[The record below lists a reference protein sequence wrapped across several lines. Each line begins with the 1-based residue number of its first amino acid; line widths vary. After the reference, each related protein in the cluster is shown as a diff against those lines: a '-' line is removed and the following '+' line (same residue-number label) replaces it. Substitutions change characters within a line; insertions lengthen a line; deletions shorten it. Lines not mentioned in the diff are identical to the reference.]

1 MKKIKIA
8 ILIIF
13 LFLGVYNYAQERPTS
28 QNRVKVTGKVLEK
41 VTKQPL
47 EYATIS
53 ITAPNETKVIAGGIT
68 NPKGEFDLAVP
79 PGTYDIKIEFISF
92 KSTEI
97 KGKNISEDTNL
108 GVVNLSEDA
117 AQLNEVVVRAEKST
131 VEIKLD
137 KKVYNVGQDMMVKGG
152 TVSDVL
158 DNVPSVS
165 VDTEGNVSLRGSDNI
180 RILIDGRPSN
190 AINVAEA
197 LRQLPADAIDKVEV
211 ITNPSARYD
220 AEGGSGL
227 INIILK
233 KGKNQGFNGTFI
245 GSGGIPET
253 YGLSANLNYKT
264 EKLNYFT
271 TAGYN
276 YRTNEGEGLTNSEYF
291 NADGSTKGY
300 LDETRDTKRTRDGFN
315 GRAGIE
321 WSITPTTFWTNAIN
335 YQKNTGEDRDLIN
348 YYNYDAA
355 RVSTGTSDR
364 LNNGDSGS
372 ENVEY
377 TSNLIKNFNDKG
389 HKLTADLSISR
400 NTDDSNS
407 IITASPNFN
416 NTLNNQVQKQF
427 QLQADYV
434 LPLGKGS
441 QFEAG
446 YKGSFGNL
454 NNEYYVTDNAG
465 FKDDNL
471 SNTLEYIE
479 NINAL
484 YTSYG
489 FKVNKF
495 SYLFGLRWE
504 DTNIEVNLLD
514 DPKNFNT
521 KNYNNLFPSA
531 FISYEISD
539 QSNVTASYSKRLSR
553 PRGRFMNPAVNYA
566 SNVNIFQGNPD
577 LDPSLTDKYD
587 FGYIK
592 RWEKVTFSTSA
603 YFEDTKNVFS
613 FVRMPT
619 GDVVTP
625 DGDVVTPEPGETI
638 DGIPVIKSSPINL
651 GKEQKFGFEFTFNY
665 TPFKWWKLNSN
676 FNFYNVKTTGENSYE
691 DNKGILV
698 VQNLDNQANTW
709 FARISSKVTL
719 PYKIDWQLS
728 GNYNGE
734 QKTAQGK
741 NLGQFGLNTA
751 FSKDVLKDKATI
763 AFNISDIFNSRKMR
777 SYTDIYDENT
787 DPRILTQ
794 TSYNEFQ
801 FRKRQFNLSFTYRFN
816 KSKNEREKNG
826 TPRNEGGGDGGGEFP
841 G

>member
-1 MKKIKIA
+1 MKKIKFA
-8 ILIIF
+8 VLLV
-13 LFLGVYNYAQERPTS
+13 LFFTSFYNYAQQPPTGK
-28 QNRVKVTGKVLEK
+28 NKVKVTGKVFEK
-41 VTKQPL
+41 VSKQPL

-53 ITAPNETKVIAGGIT
+53 IMAPNDTKVIAGGIT
-68 NPKGEFDLAVP
+68 NPKGEFEVAVA
-79 PGTYDIKIEFISF
+79 PGTYDIKVEFISF

-97 KGKNISEDTNL
+97 KGKNISDDTNL

-137 KKVYNVGQDMMVKGG
+137 KKVYNVGQDMMVRGG

-245 GSGGIPET
+245 ASTGLPET

-276 YRTNEGEGLTNSEYF
+276 YRTNEGGGETNTSYF
-291 NADGSTKGY
+291 NADGTPKGF
-300 LDETRDTKRTRDGFN
+300 LDEDRDTKRTNDGFN

-321 WSITPTTFWTNAIN
+321 WTVAPNTFWTNAIN
-335 YQKNTGEDRDLIN
+335 YQKNSGNTTDLIN
-348 YYNYDAA
+348 YSNYDAA
-355 RVSTGTSDR
+355 HAFTGSSFR
-364 LNNGDSGS
+364 LNNGDTGS

-407 IITASPNFN
+407 RITASPNFN
-416 NTLNNQVQKQF
+416 TTLNNQVQKQV
-427 QLQADYV
+427 QIQADYV

-446 YKGSFGNL
+446 YKGSFGDL
-454 NNEYYVTDNAG
+454 NNEYFV
-465 FKDDNL
+465 KDENENPISNL
-471 SNTLEYIE
+471 SNTLEYKE

-514 DPKNFNT
+514 NNDFNT
-521 KNYNNLFPSA
+521 KKYNNLFPSA

-539 QSNVTASYSKRLSR
+539 QSNFTASYSKRLTR
-553 PRGRFMNPAVNYA
+553 PRGRFMNPAVNYS

-587 FGYIK
+587 IGYIK
-592 RWEKVTFSTSA
+592 RWDKVTFTTSA
-603 YFEDTKNVFS
+603 YFEDTKDVFS
-613 FVRMPT
+613 FVR
-619 GDVVTP
+619 TP
-625 DGDVVTPEPGETI
+625 NGEEVN
-638 DGIPVIKSSPINL
+638 GIPVILSRPINL
-651 GKEQKFGFEFTFNY
+651 GKEQKFGFEFTLNY
-665 TPFKWWKLNSN
+665 TPYKWWKLNSN
-676 FNFYNVKTTGENSYE
+676 FNLYNVKTTGSNTYT
-691 DNKGILV
+691 DVNGNDV

-709 FARISSKVTL
+709 FARVSSKITL
-719 PYKIDWQLS
+719 PYKIDWQLN
-728 GNYNGE
+728 GTYNGE

-741 NLGQFGLNTA
+741 NLGQFAMNTA
-751 FSKDVLKDKATI
+751 LSKDVMKDKGTI
-763 AFNISDIFNSRKMR
+763 AFNISDIFNSRIMR
-777 SYTDIYDENT
+777 SYTYLQNDTTLES
-787 DPRILTQ
+787 Q
-794 TSYNEFQ
+794 TSYGEMQ

-816 KSKNEREKNG
+816 KPKNEREKNAQ
-826 TPRNEGGGDGGGEFP
+826 PRNEGDGGGEFQ

>member
-1 MKKIKIA
+1 MKRNQKKMKQINFVVM
-8 ILIIF
+8 LVM
-13 LFLGVYNYAQERPTS
+13 LFTGLYNYAQQGPSAR
-28 QNRVKVTGKVLEK
+28 NKVKVTGKVFEK
-41 VTKQPL
+41 VSKQPL

-53 ITAPNETKVIAGGIT
+53 IMAPNDTKVIAGGIT
-68 NPKGEFDLAVP
+68 NPKGEFEVAVA
-79 PGTYDIKIEFISF
+79 PGTYDIKVEFISF

-97 KGKNISEDTNL
+97 KQKSIQEDTNL

-117 AQLNEVVVRAEKST
+117 AQLNEVVVRAEKSS

-220 AEGGSGL
+220 AEGGSGI

-233 KGKNQGFNGTFI
+233 KGKNQGLNGTFI
-245 GSGGIPET
+245 ASTGIPET
-253 YGLSANLNYKT
+253 YGVSANVNYKT

-276 YRTNEGEGLTNSEYF
+276 YRTNEGGGLTNTSYYDA
-291 NADGSTKGY
+291 NGLPKGY
-300 LDETRDTKRTRDGFN
+300 LDEDRDTKRIRDGFN
-315 GRAGIE
+315 GRAGVE

-335 YQKNTGEDRDLIN
+335 YQKNSGEDKDLIN
-348 YYNYDAA
+348 YNNFDAA
-355 RVSTGTSDR
+355 HAFTGSTYR
-364 LNNGDSGS
+364 LNNADTGS
-372 ENVEY
+372 ENVEF

-400 NTDDSNS
+400 NTDDSDGV
-407 IITASPNFN
+407 ITASPNFN
-416 NTLNNQVQKQF
+416 TTLNDQVQKQVLF
-427 QLQADYV
+427 QADYV

-446 YKGSFGNL
+446 YKGSFGDL
-454 NNEYYVTDNAG
+454 NNEYNVTNLVNGNYVIDPT
-465 FKDDNL
+465 K
-471 SNTLEYIE
+471 SNTLEYKE

-484 YTSYG
+484 YAQYG

-504 DTNIEVNLLD
+504 DTNIQVNLLD
-514 DPKNFNT
+514 NSDFNT
-521 KNYNNLFPSA
+521 KKYNNLFPSA

-539 QSNVTASYSKRLSR
+539 QSNLTASYSKRLTR
-553 PRGRFMNPAVNYA
+553 PRGRFMNPALNYS
-566 SNVNIFQGNPD
+566 SNINIFQGNPD

-587 FGYIK
+587 VGYIK
-592 RWEKVTFSTSA
+592 RWDKVTFSTSA
-603 YFEDTKNVFS
+603 YFEDTKDVFS
-613 FVRMPT
+613 FVRTPN
-619 GDVVTP
+619 GDNVN
-625 DGDVVTPEPGETI
+625 
-638 DGIPVIKSSPINL
+638 GIPVILSRPINL

-665 TPFKWWKLNSN
+665 TPFKWWKVNSN
-676 FNFYNVKTTGENSYE
+676 FNLYNVKTTGENTYT
-691 DNKGILV
+691 DTNNNQV
-698 VQNLDNQANTW
+698 VQDLDNQANTW
-709 FARISSKVTL
+709 FARINSKVTL
-719 PYKIDWQLS
+719 PYKIDWQLN
-728 GNYNGE
+728 GTYNGE

-741 NLGQFGLNTA
+741 NLDQFSMNTA
-751 FSKDVLKDKATI
+751 FSKDILKDKATI
-763 AFNISDIFNSRKMR
+763 AFNISDIFNSRIMR
-777 SYTDIYDENT
+777 SYTYLQNDTTLES
-787 DPRILTQ
+787 Q
-794 TSYNEFQ
+794 KSYSEMQ

-816 KSKNEREKNG
+816 KAKGERDKNAQ
-826 TPRNEGGGDGGGEFP
+826 PRNEGGGEGGGDFP

>member
-1 MKKIKIA
+1 MKKIKFA
-8 ILIIF
+8 VLLVFF
-13 LFLGVYNYAQERPTS
+13 LTSFYNYAQQEPPAK
-28 QNRVKVTGKVLEK
+28 NKVKVTGKVFEK
-41 VTKQPL
+41 ISKQPL

-53 ITAPNETKVIAGGIT
+53 ITAPNDTKVIAGGIT
-68 NPKGEFDLAVP
+68 NPKGEFDIAVA

-92 KSTEI
+92 KPTEI
-97 KGKNISEDTNL
+97 KGRNIQDDTNL

-117 AQLNEVVVRAEKST
+117 AQLNEVVIRQEKST

-220 AEGGSGL
+220 AEGGSGI

-245 GSGGIPET
+245 ASTGLPET
-253 YGLSANLNYKT
+253 YGASANLNYKT

-276 YRTNEGEGLTNSEYF
+276 YRTNEGAGLTNSEYF
-291 NADGSTKGY
+291 NPDGTTKNF
-300 LDETRDTKRTRDGFN
+300 LDEDRDTKRTREGFN

-321 WSITPTTFWTNAIN
+321 WTVAPNTFWTNAIN

-348 YYNYDAA
+348 YNNFDAG
-355 RVSTGTSDR
+355 RNFTGSTYR
-364 LNNGDSGS
+364 LNTGNTGS

-407 IITASPNFN
+407 VITGSDDFN
-416 NTLNNQVQKQF
+416 NTLNNQVQKQV

-446 YKGSFGNL
+446 YKGSFGDL
-454 NNEYYVTDNAG
+454 NNEYFVR
-465 FKDDNL
+465 DDQGEALPNL
-471 SNTLEYIE
+471 SNTLEYKE

-484 YTSYG
+484 YASYG

-504 DTNIEVNLLD
+504 DTNIQVNLLD
-514 DPKNFNT
+514 TNDFNT
-521 KNYNNLFPSA
+521 KKYNNLFPSA

-539 QSNVTASYSKRLSR
+539 QSNFTASYSKRLSR
-553 PRGRFMNPAVNYA
+553 PRGRFMNPAVNYS
-566 SNVNIFQGNPD
+566 SNINIFQGNPD

-587 FGYIK
+587 IGFIK
-592 RWEKVTFSTSA
+592 RWDKVTFNTSA
-603 YFEDTKNVFS
+603 YFEDTKDVFS
-613 FVRMPT
+613 FVRSPT
-619 GDVVTP
+619 GEDVN
-625 DGDVVTPEPGETI
+625 
-638 DGIPVIKSSPINL
+638 GIPVILSRPINL
-651 GKEQKFGFEFTFNY
+651 GKEQKFGFEFTLNY

-676 FNFYNVKTTGENSYE
+676 FNFYNVKTTGENSYT
-691 DNKGILV
+691 DANGLLV
-698 VQNLDNQANTW
+698 VQNLDNQANSW
-709 FARISSKVTL
+709 FARINSKVTL
-719 PYKIDWQLS
+719 PYKIDWQLT
-728 GNYNGE
+728 GMYNGE

-741 NLGQFGLNTA
+741 NLGQFGMNTA
-751 FSKDVLKDKATI
+751 LSKDVLKDKATI
-763 AFNISDIFNSRKMR
+763 AFNISDVFNSRIMK
-777 SYTDIYDENT
+777 SYTYLEN
-787 DPRILTQ
+787 Q
-794 TSYNEFQ
+794 TSYGEMQ

-816 KSKNEREKNG
+816 KAKSDREKPGTPKNE
-826 TPRNEGGGDGGGEFP
+826 GDGGGEFP

>member
-1 MKKIKIA
+1 MKKIKFA
-8 ILIIF
+8 VLLVL
-13 LFLGVYNYAQERPTS
+13 LFTSFYNYAQQGPPAK
-28 QNRVKVTGKVLEK
+28 NKVKVTGKVFEK
-41 VTKQPL
+41 ISKQPL

-53 ITAPNETKVIAGGIT
+53 ITAPNDTKVIAGGIT
-68 NPKGEFDLAVP
+68 NPKGEFDVAVA

-92 KSTEI
+92 KPTLI
-97 KGKNISEDTNL
+97 KGKSIQGDTNL

-117 AQLNEVVVRAEKST
+117 AQLNEVVIRAEKST

-245 GSGGIPET
+245 ASTGIPET
-253 YGLSANLNYKT
+253 YGLSGNLNYKT

-276 YRTNEGEGLTNSEYF
+276 YRTNEGGGLTNTEYL
-291 NADGSTKGY
+291 NANGTPKGY
-300 LDETRDTKRTRDGFN
+300 LDENRDTKRTNEGFN

-321 WSITPTTFWTNAIN
+321 WTVAPNTFWTNAIN
-335 YQKNTGEDRDLIN
+335 YQKNSGDTRDLIN

-355 RVSTGTSDR
+355 HAYTGTSYR
-364 LNNGDSGS
+364 LNNGNTGS

-407 IITASPNFN
+407 IITTSPNFN
-416 NTLNNQVQKQF
+416 NTLNDQVQKQI
-427 QLQADYV
+427 QVQADYV
-434 LPLGKGS
+434 LPLGEGS

-446 YKGSFGNL
+446 YKGSFGDL
-454 NNEYYVTDNAG
+454 NNQYLITDGAG
-465 FKDDNL
+465 VKDDNL
-471 SNTLEYIE
+471 SNTLEYKE
-479 NINAL
+479 NINAV
-484 YTSYG
+484 YTQYG

-504 DTNIEVNLLD
+504 DTNIQVNLLD
-514 DPKNFNT
+514 TNEFNT
-521 KNYNNLFPSA
+521 KKYNNLFPSA

-539 QSNVTASYSKRLSR
+539 QSNFTASYSKRLTR
-553 PRGRFMNPAVNYA
+553 PRGRFMNPATNYS
-566 SNVNIFQGNPD
+566 SNINIFQGNPD

-587 FGYIK
+587 IGYIK
-592 RWEKVTFSTSA
+592 RWDKLTFNTSA
-603 YFEDTKNVFS
+603 YFENTKDVFS
-613 FVRMPT
+613 FVRTPN
-619 GDVVTP
+619 GDTV
-625 DGDVVTPEPGETI
+625 
-638 DGIPVIKSSPINL
+638 DGIPVILSRPINL
-651 GKEQKFGFEFTFNY
+651 GREQKYGFEFTLNY
-665 TPFKWWKLNSN
+665 TPFKKWRVNSN
-676 FNFYNVKTTGENSYE
+676 FNLYNVKTTGENTYT
-691 DNKGILV
+691 DTNGNVV
-698 VQNLDNQANTW
+698 VQNLNNQANTW
-709 FARISSKVTL
+709 FARINSKLTL

-728 GNYNGE
+728 GVYNGE

-741 NLGQFGLNTA
+741 NLGQFAMNTA
-751 FSKDVLKDKATI
+751 FSKDVLKDKATV
-763 AFNISDIFNSRKMR
+763 AFNISDIFNSRIMR
-777 SYTDIYDENT
+777 SYTYLQNDTTLES
-787 DPRILTQ
+787 Q
-794 TSYNEFQ
+794 TSYSEMQ

-816 KSKNEREKNG
+816 KPKTEREKPG
-826 TPRNEGGGDGGGEFP
+826 APKNEGDGGGDFP

>member
-1 MKKIKIA
+1 MKKINFA
-8 ILIIF
+8 VLLVLLLTSF
-13 LFLGVYNYAQERPTS
+13 YNYAQQAPPGK
-28 QNRVKVTGKVLEK
+28 NKVKVTGKVFEK
-41 VTKQPL
+41 VSKQPL

-53 ITAPNETKVIAGGIT
+53 IMSPNDTKVIAGGIT
-68 NPKGEFDLAVP
+68 NPKGEFEVAVA
-79 PGTYDIKIEFISF
+79 PGTYDIKVEFISF
-92 KSTEI
+92 KATEI
-97 KGKNISEDTNL
+97 KGRNISGDTNL

-137 KKVYNVGQDMMVKGG
+137 KKVYNVGQDMIVKGG

-165 VDTEGNVSLRGSDNI
+165 VDTEGNVSLRGSDNV

-245 GSGGIPET
+245 ASTGLPET

-276 YRTNEGEGLTNSEYF
+276 YRTNEGGGLTNTSYY
-291 NADGSTKGY
+291 NADGTPKGF
-300 LDETRDTKRTRDGFN
+300 LDEDRDTERTSDGFN
-315 GRAGIE
+315 GRAGME
-321 WSITPTTFWTNAIN
+321 WTVAKNTYWTNAIN
-335 YQKNTGEDRDLIN
+335 YQKNSGTTTDLIN
-348 YYNYDAA
+348 YNNYDAA
-355 RVSTGTSDR
+355 HAFTGSSYR
-364 LNNGDSGS
+364 LNNGDTGS
-372 ENVEY
+372 ENIEY

-400 NTDDSNS
+400 NTDDSDS
-407 IITASPNFN
+407 KITASPNFN
-416 NTLNNQVQKQF
+416 TTLNNQVQKQV
-427 QLQADYV
+427 QIQADYV

-446 YKGSFGNL
+446 YKGSFGDL
-454 NNEYYVTDNAG
+454 NNEYFV
-465 FKDDNL
+465 KDGNGDPISNL
-471 SNTLEYIE
+471 SNTLEYKE

-504 DTNIEVNLLD
+504 DTNIQVNLLETND
-514 DPKNFNT
+514 FNT
-521 KNYNNLFPSA
+521 KKYNNLFPSA
-531 FISYEISD
+531 FASYEISD
-539 QSNVTASYSKRLSR
+539 QSNFTASYSKRLTR
-553 PRGRFMNPAVNYA
+553 PRGRFMNPAVNYS

-577 LDPSLTDKYD
+577 LDPALTDKYD
-587 FGYIK
+587 IGYIK
-592 RWEKVTFSTSA
+592 RWEKVTFNTSA
-603 YFEDTKNVFS
+603 YFEDTKDVFS
-613 FVRMPT
+613 FVRTPN
-619 GDVVTP
+619 GEVVN
-625 DGDVVTPEPGETI
+625 
-638 DGIPVIKSSPINL
+638 GIPVILSRPINL
-651 GKEQKFGFEFTFNY
+651 GKEQKFGFEFTLNY
-665 TPFKWWKLNSN
+665 TPFKWWRLNSN
-676 FNFYNVKTTGENSYE
+676 FNLYNVKTTGENTYT
-691 DNKGILV
+691 DIYGNDV
-698 VQNLDNQANTW
+698 VQNLDNQANSW

-719 PYKIDWQLS
+719 PYKIDWQLTAM
-728 GNYNGE
+728 YNGE

-741 NLGQFGLNTA
+741 NLGQFGMNTA
-751 FSKDVLKDKATI
+751 LSKDVLKDKGTI
-763 AFNISDIFNSRKMR
+763 AFNISDIFNSRIMR
-777 SYTDIYDENT
+777 SYTYLQNDTTLES
-787 DPRILTQ
+787 Q
-794 TSYNEFQ
+794 TSYGEMQ

-816 KSKNEREKNG
+816 KAKNEREKNAA
-826 TPRNEGGGDGGGEFP
+826 PRNEGDGGGEFP

>member
-1 MKKIKIA
+1 MKKIKFA
-8 ILIIF
+8 VILVL
-13 LFLGVYNYAQERPTS
+13 LFTSFYNYAQQGPPAK
-28 QNRVKVTGKVLEK
+28 NKVKVTGKVLEK
-41 VTKQPL
+41 VSKQPL

-53 ITAPNETKVIAGGIT
+53 ITAPNDTKVIAGGIT
-68 NPKGEFDLAVP
+68 NPKGEFDVAVA

-92 KSTEI
+92 KSTELKQKSI
-97 KGKNISEDTNL
+97 QGDTNL

-137 KKVYNVGQDMMVKGG
+137 KKVYNVGQDMIVKGG

-180 RILIDGRPSN
+180 RILIDGRPSQ

-220 AEGGSGL
+220 AEGGSGI
-227 INIILK
+227 INIVLK

-245 GSGGIPET
+245 ASGGLPEA
-253 YGLSANLNYKT
+253 YGLTGNLNYKT

-271 TAGYN
+271 TLGYN
-276 YRTNEGEGLTNSEYF
+276 HRTNEGGGLTNTSYY
-291 NADGSTKGY
+291 NADGTPKGF
-300 LDETRDTKRTRDGFN
+300 LDEDRDTKRESDGFN

-321 WSITPTTFWTNAIN
+321 WTVAPNAFWTNAIN
-335 YQKNTGEDRDLIN
+335 YQKNSGDTRDLIN
-348 YYNYDAA
+348 YSNFD
-355 RVSTGTSDR
+355 SNSNPTGNSFR
-364 LNNGDSGS
+364 LNNGETNSQ
-372 ENVEY
+372 NIEY

-400 NTDDSNS
+400 NTDNNSS
-407 IITASPNFN
+407 IITASPNYN
-416 NTLNNQVQKQF
+416 TTLNDQVQKQV

-434 LPLGKGS
+434 LPLGKGG

-446 YKGSFGNL
+446 YKGSFGDL
-454 NNEYYVTDNAG
+454 NNEYFVTDDSGA
-465 FKDDNL
+465 KDPNL
-471 SNTLEYIE
+471 SNTLEYKE

-484 YTSYG
+484 YTQYG

-504 DTNIEVNLLD
+504 DTNIQVNLLD
-514 DPKNFNT
+514 NNDFNT
-521 KNYNNLFPSA
+521 KKYNNLFPSA

-539 QSNVTASYSKRLSR
+539 QSNFTASYSKRLTR
-553 PRGRFMNPAVNYA
+553 PRGRFMNPAVNYS

-587 FGYIK
+587 IGYIK
-592 RWEKVTFSTSA
+592 RWDKVTFNTSA
-603 YFEDTKNVFS
+603 YFEDTKDVFS
-613 FVRMPT
+613 FVR
-619 GDVVTP
+619 TP
-625 DGDVVTPEPGETI
+625 NGEEVN
-638 DGIPVIKSSPINL
+638 GIPVILSRPINL
-651 GKEQKFGFEFTFNY
+651 GKEQKFGFEFTLNY
-665 TPFKWWKLNSN
+665 TPFKWWRVNSN
-676 FNFYNVKTTGENSYE
+676 FNLYNVKTTGENTYV
-691 DNKGILV
+691 DTNGNTV
-698 VQNLDNQANTW
+698 VQNLDNQANSW
-709 FARISSKVTL
+709 FARINSKLTL
-719 PYKIDWQLS
+719 PYKIDWQL
-728 GNYNGE
+728 NATYNGE

-741 NLGQFGLNTA
+741 NLGQFGMNTA
-751 FSKDVLKDKATI
+751 LSKDVMKDKATI
-763 AFNISDIFNSRKMR
+763 AFNISDIFNSRIMR
-777 SYTDIYDENT
+777 SYTYLQNDTTLESQ
-787 DPRILTQ
+787 R
-794 TSYNEFQ
+794 SYGEMQ

-816 KSKNEREKNG
+816 KPKNDREKA
-826 TPRNEGGGDGGGEFP
+826 PRNDGGGDGGGDFP

>member
-1 MKKIKIA
+1 MKKIKFA
-8 ILIIF
+8 LILVF
-13 LFLGVYNYAQERPTS
+13 LFTSFYNYAQQPPAG
-28 QNRVKVTGKVLEK
+28 NKVKVSGKVFEK
-41 VTKQPL
+41 VSKQPL

-53 ITAPNETKVIAGGIT
+53 ITLPNDTKVISGGIT
-68 NPKGEFDLAVP
+68 NPKGEFEVAVA

-92 KSTEI
+92 KATEI
-97 KGKNISEDTNL
+97 KQRSIQEDTNL
-108 GVVNLSEDA
+108 GDVNLSEDA

-165 VDTEGNVSLRGSDNI
+165 VDSEGNVSLRGSDNI

-197 LRQLPADAIDKVEV
+197 LRQLPADAIEKVEV

-227 INIILK
+227 INIVLK
-233 KGKNQGFNGTFI
+233 KGKNQGLNGTFI
-245 GSGGIPET
+245 TSTGIPET
-253 YGLSANLNYKT
+253 YGVSGNLNYKT

-276 YRTNEGEGLTNSEYF
+276 YRTNEGGGLTNTDYL
-291 NADGSTKGY
+291 NADGSPKGY
-300 LDETRDTKRTRDGFN
+300 LDEDRDTKRTREGFN
-315 GRAGIE
+315 GRAGVE
-321 WSITPTTFWTNAIN
+321 WTLTQTTFWTNAIN

-348 YYNYDAA
+348 YNNFDAA
-355 RVSTGTSDR
+355 RVFTGATSR
-364 LNNGDSGS
+364 LNNGDTGS
-372 ENVEY
+372 QNVEY

-416 NTLNNQVQKQF
+416 STLNNQIQKQV
-427 QLQADYV
+427 LVQADYV
-434 LPLGKGS
+434 LPLGEGS

-446 YKGSFGNL
+446 YKGSFGDL
-454 NNEYYVTDNAG
+454 NNEYFVKNLDVVDT
-465 FKDDNL
+465 NL
-471 SNTLEYIE
+471 SNTLEYKE

-489 FKVNKF
+489 FKMSKF

-504 DTNIEVNLLD
+504 DTNIQVNLLD
-514 DPKNFNT
+514 TNDFNT
-521 KNYNNLFPSA
+521 KKYNNLFPSA

-539 QSNVTASYSKRLSR
+539 QSNFTASYSKRLSR
-553 PRGRFMNPAVNYA
+553 PRGRFMNPAVNYS

-587 FGYIK
+587 IGYIK
-592 RWEKVTFSTSA
+592 RWDKVTFTTSA
-603 YFEDTKNVFS
+603 YFEDTKDVFS

-619 GDVVTP
+619 GQ
-625 DGDVVTPEPGETI
+625 VVTPEGNVVTPAPGETI
-638 DGIPVIKSSPINL
+638 DGVPVIKSSPINL
-651 GKEQKFGFEFTFNY
+651 GKEQKFGFEFTLNY

-691 DNKGILV
+691 DNNGILV

-709 FARISSKVTL
+709 STRLSSKITL
-719 PYKIDWQLS
+719 PYKIDWQLN

-741 NLGQFGLNTA
+741 NLDQFAMNTA
-751 FSKDVLKDKATI
+751 FSKDILKDKATI
-763 AFNISDIFNSRKMR
+763 AFNISDIFNSRIMR
-777 SYTDIYDENT
+777 SYTYLTNDNT
-787 DPRILTQ
+787 LESQ
-794 TSYNEFQ
+794 KSYSEMQ

-816 KSKNEREKNG
+816 KAKNEREKNAM
-826 TPRNEGGGDGGGEFP
+826 PKNENGGDGGGEFP

>member
-1 MKKIKIA
+1 MKQINFA
-8 ILIIF
+8 VMLV
-13 LFLGVYNYAQERPTS
+13 LFFTSFYNYAQQGPPAK
-28 QNRVKVTGKVLEK
+28 NKVKVTGKVFEK

-53 ITAPNETKVIAGGIT
+53 IMAPNDTKVIAGGIT
-68 NPKGEFDLAVP
+68 NPKGEFEVAVA
-79 PGTYDIKIEFISF
+79 PGTYDIKVEFISF

-97 KGKNISEDTNL
+97 KQKSIQDDTNL

-165 VDTEGNVSLRGSDNI
+165 VDSEGNVSLRGSDNI
-180 RILIDGRPSN
+180 RILIDGRPSQ

-197 LRQLPADAIDKVEV
+197 LRQLPADAIEKVEV

-220 AEGGSGL
+220 AEGGSGI

-245 GSGGIPET
+245 ASTGLPET
-253 YGLSANLNYKT
+253 YGLSANVNYKT

-276 YRTNEGEGLTNSEYF
+276 YRTNEGGGLTNTSYY
-291 NADGSTKGY
+291 NADGSPKGY
-300 LDETRDTKRTRDGFN
+300 LDEDRDTKRIRNGFN
-315 GRAGIE
+315 ARGGVE
-321 WSITPTTFWTNAIN
+321 WTITPTTFWTNAIN
-335 YQKNTGEDRDLIN
+335 YQKNTGEDKDLIN
-348 YYNYDAA
+348 YNNFDAA
-355 RVSTGTSDR
+355 RAFTGSTYR
-364 LNNGDSGS
+364 LNNTDTGS
-372 ENVEY
+372 ENVEF

-389 HKLTADLSISR
+389 HKLTADLSVSR
-400 NTDDSNS
+400 NTDNS
-407 IITASPNFN
+407 DGIITASPSFN
-416 NTLNNQVQKQF
+416 TTLNDQVQKQVL
-427 QLQADYV
+427 LQADYV

-446 YKGSFGNL
+446 YKGSFGDL
-454 NNEYYVTDNAG
+454 NNEYYVTDENYV
-465 FKDDNL
+465 KDPKK
-471 SNTLEYIE
+471 SNTLEYKE

-484 YTSYG
+484 YAQYG
-489 FKVNKF
+489 LKVNKF

-504 DTNIEVNLLD
+504 DTNIQVNLLD
-514 DPKNFNT
+514 NSQFNT
-521 KNYNNLFPSA
+521 KKYNNLFPSA

-539 QSNVTASYSKRLSR
+539 QSNLTASYSKRLTR
-553 PRGRFMNPAVNYA
+553 PRGRFMNPALNYS
-566 SNVNIFQGNPD
+566 SNINIFQGNPD

-587 FGYIK
+587 VGYIK

-603 YFEDTKNVFS
+603 YFENTKDVFS
-613 FVRMPT
+613 FVRTPN
-619 GDVVTP
+619 GDNV
-625 DGDVVTPEPGETI
+625 
-638 DGIPVIKSSPINL
+638 DGIPVILSRPINL
-651 GKEQKFGFEFTFNY
+651 GREQKYGFEFTFNY
-665 TPFKWWKLNSN
+665 TPFKWWRLNSN
-676 FNFYNVKTTGENSYE
+676 FNLYNVKTTGENTYT
-691 DNKGILV
+691 DTQGNLV

-709 FARISSKVTL
+709 FARINSKVTL
-719 PYKIDWQLS
+719 PYKIDWQLN
-728 GNYNGE
+728 GTYNGE

-741 NLGQFGLNTA
+741 NLDQFSMNTA
-751 FSKDVLKDKATI
+751 LSKDILKDKATI
-763 AFNISDIFNSRKMR
+763 AFNISDIFNSRIMR
-777 SYTDIYDENT
+777 SYTYLQNDTTLES
-787 DPRILTQ
+787 Q
-794 TSYNEFQ
+794 KSYSEMQ

-816 KSKNEREKNG
+816 KPKSERDKNAQPKNDG
-826 TPRNEGGGDGGGEFP
+826 GGEGGGDFP

>member
-1 MKKIKIA
+1 MKQINFVVM
-8 ILIIF
+8 LVL
-13 LFLGVYNYAQERPTS
+13 LFTGFYNYAQQGSPAR
-28 QNRVKVTGKVLEK
+28 NKVKVTGKVFEK
-41 VTKQPL
+41 VSKQPL

-53 ITAPNETKVIAGGIT
+53 IMAPNDTKVIAGGIT
-68 NPKGEFDLAVP
+68 NPKGEFEVAVA

-97 KGKNISEDTNL
+97 KQKSIQEDTNL

-165 VDTEGNVSLRGSDNI
+165 VDSEGNVSLRGSDNI
-180 RILIDGRPSN
+180 RILIDGRPSQ

-197 LRQLPADAIDKVEV
+197 LRQLPADAIEKVEV

-220 AEGGSGL
+220 AEGGSGI

-233 KGKNQGFNGTFI
+233 KGKNQGLNGTFI
-245 GSGGIPET
+245 ASTGIPET
-253 YGLSANLNYKT
+253 YGVSANVNYKT

-276 YRTNEGEGLTNSEYF
+276 YRTNEGGGLTNTSYY
-291 NADGSTKGY
+291 NADGSPKGY
-300 LDETRDTKRTRDGFN
+300 LDEDRDTKRIRDGFN
-315 GRAGIE
+315 GRAGVE

-335 YQKNTGEDRDLIN
+335 YQKNSGEDKDLIN
-348 YYNYDAA
+348 YNNFDAA
-355 RVSTGTSDR
+355 HAFTGTTYR
-364 LNNGDSGS
+364 LNNADTGS
-372 ENVEY
+372 ENVEF

-400 NTDDSNS
+400 NTDDSDGV
-407 IITASPNFN
+407 ITASPNFN
-416 NTLNNQVQKQF
+416 TTLNDQVQKQVLF
-427 QLQADYV
+427 QADYV

-446 YKGSFGNL
+446 YKGSFGDL
-454 NNEYYVTDNAG
+454 NNEYNVTNLINGNYVIDPT
-465 FKDDNL
+465 K
-471 SNTLEYIE
+471 SNTLEYKE

-484 YTSYG
+484 YTQYG
-489 FKVNKF
+489 FKINKF

-504 DTNIEVNLLD
+504 DTNIQVNLLD
-514 DPKNFNT
+514 NSDFNT
-521 KNYNNLFPSA
+521 KKYNNLFPSA

-539 QSNVTASYSKRLSR
+539 QSNLTASYSKRLTR
-553 PRGRFMNPAVNYA
+553 PRGRFMNPALNYS
-566 SNVNIFQGNPD
+566 SNINIFQGNPD

-587 FGYIK
+587 LGYIK
-592 RWEKVTFSTSA
+592 RWDKVTFSTSA
-603 YFEDTKNVFS
+603 YFEDTKDVFS
-613 FVRMPT
+613 FVRTPN
-619 GDVVTP
+619 GDNVN
-625 DGDVVTPEPGETI
+625 
-638 DGIPVIKSSPINL
+638 GIPVILSRPINL

-676 FNFYNVKTTGENSYE
+676 FNLYNVKTTGENTYT
-691 DNKGILV
+691 DTNGNLV
-698 VQNLDNQANTW
+698 VQDLDNQANTW
-709 FARISSKVTL
+709 FARINSKVTL
-719 PYKIDWQLS
+719 PYKIDWQLN
-728 GNYNGE
+728 GTYNGE

-741 NLGQFGLNTA
+741 NLDQFSMNTA
-751 FSKDVLKDKATI
+751 FSKDILKDKATI
-763 AFNISDIFNSRKMR
+763 AFNISDIFNSRIMR
-777 SYTDIYDENT
+777 SYTYLQNDTTFES
-787 DPRILTQ
+787 Q
-794 TSYNEFQ
+794 KSYSEMQ

-816 KSKNEREKNG
+816 KAKGERDKNAQ
-826 TPRNEGGGDGGGEFP
+826 PRNEGGGEGGGDFP

>member
-1 MKKIKIA
+1 MKPKITMKKIKFA
-8 ILIIF
+8 VLLV
-13 LFLGVYNYAQERPTS
+13 LFLTSFYNYAQQASPGK
-28 QNRVKVTGKVLEK
+28 NKVKVTGKVFEK
-41 VTKQPL
+41 VSKQPL

-53 ITAPNETKVIAGGIT
+53 IMNPNDTKVIAGGIT
-68 NPKGEFDLAVP
+68 NPKGEFEVAVA

-92 KSTEI
+92 RSTEI
-97 KGKNISEDTNL
+97 KGKAISGDTSL

-137 KKVYNVGQDMMVKGG
+137 KKVYNVGQDMIVKGG

-245 GSGGIPET
+245 ASTGLPET

-276 YRTNEGEGLTNSEYF
+276 YRTNEGGGETNTSYF
-291 NADGSTKGY
+291 NADGTPKGF
-300 LDETRDTKRTRDGFN
+300 LDEDRDTKRTNDGFN

-321 WSITPTTFWTNAIN
+321 WTVAPNTFWTNAIN
-335 YQKNTGEDRDLIN
+335 YQKNSGTTRDLIN
-348 YYNYDAA
+348 YNNYDAA
-355 RVSTGTSDR
+355 HAFTGSSFR
-364 LNNGDSGS
+364 LNNGDTGS

-407 IITASPNFN
+407 IITASPNYN
-416 NTLNNQVQKQF
+416 TTLNNQVQKQI
-427 QLQADYV
+427 QVQADYV

-446 YKGSFGNL
+446 YKGSFGDL
-454 NNEYYVTDNAG
+454 NNEYFVTDDQGVN
-465 FKDDNL
+465 DPNL
-471 SNTLEYIE
+471 SNTLEYKE

-504 DTNIEVNLLD
+504 DTNIQVNLLD
-514 DPKNFNT
+514 TNDFNT
-521 KNYNNLFPSA
+521 KKYNNLFPSA

-539 QSNVTASYSKRLSR
+539 QSNFTASYSKRLTR
-553 PRGRFMNPAVNYA
+553 PRGRFMNPAVNYS

-587 FGYIK
+587 IGYIK
-592 RWEKVTFSTSA
+592 RWDKVTFTTSA
-603 YFEDTKNVFS
+603 YFEDTKDVFS
-613 FVRMPT
+613 FVR
-619 GDVVTP
+619 TP
-625 DGDVVTPEPGETI
+625 NGQEVN
-638 DGIPVIKSSPINL
+638 GIPVILSRPINL

-665 TPFKWWKLNSN
+665 NPYKWWRINSN
-676 FNFYNVKTTGENSYE
+676 FNLYNVKTTGSNTYT
-691 DNKGILV
+691 DTNGNDV

-709 FARISSKVTL
+709 FARISSKITL
-719 PYKIDWQLS
+719 PYKIDWQLN
-728 GNYNGE
+728 GTYNGE

-741 NLGQFGLNTA
+741 NLGQFAMNTA
-751 FSKDVLKDKATI
+751 FSKDVMKDKGTV
-763 AFNISDIFNSRKMR
+763 AFNISDIFNSRIMR
-777 SYTDIYDENT
+777 SYTYLQNDTTLES
-787 DPRILTQ
+787 Q
-794 TSYNEFQ
+794 TSYGEMQ

-816 KSKNEREKNG
+816 KPKSEREKNMQ
-826 TPRNEGGGDGGGEFP
+826 PKNDGDGGGDYP

>member
-1 MKKIKIA
+1 MKKIKFA
-8 ILIIF
+8 VLLVF
-13 LFLGVYNYAQERPTS
+13 LFTSLYNYS
-28 QNRVKVTGKVLEK
+28 QQGPGGKPKVKVTGKVFEK
-41 VTKQPL
+41 VSKQPL

-53 ITAPNETKVIAGGIT
+53 IMAPNDTKVIAGGIT
-68 NPKGEFDLAVP
+68 NPKGEFEVAVA
-79 PGTYDIKIEFISF
+79 PGTYDIKVEFISF

-97 KGKNISEDTNL
+97 KQKNITGDTNL

-137 KKVYNVGQDMMVKGG
+137 KKVYNVGQDMIVKGG
-152 TVSDVL
+152 SVSDVL

-180 RILIDGRPSN
+180 RILIDGRPSQ
-190 AINVAEA
+190 AINMAEA

-220 AEGGSGL
+220 AEGGSGI

-233 KGKNQGFNGTFI
+233 KGKNQGFNGTLI
-245 GSGGIPET
+245 ASTGLPET
-253 YGLSANLNYKT
+253 YGLSANVNYKT

-276 YRTNEGEGLTNSEYF
+276 YRTTEGAGKTNSEYF
-291 NADGSTKGY
+291 DDNEVTKSF
-300 LDETRDTKRTRDGFN
+300 LDETRDTKRVRNGFN
-315 GRAGIE
+315 GRAGVE
-321 WSITPTTFWTNAIN
+321 WTLTPTTFWTNAIN
-335 YQKNTGEDRDLIN
+335 YQKNTGDDRDLIN

-355 RVSTGTSDR
+355 HNFTGTTYR
-364 LNNGDSGS
+364 LNNADTGS
-372 ENVEY
+372 ENVEF

-389 HKLTADLSISR
+389 HKLTADFSISR

-407 IITASPNFN
+407 TITDSPNFDT
-416 NTLNNQVQKQF
+416 TLNNQIQKQVLF
-427 QLQADYV
+427 QADYV
-434 LPLGKGS
+434 LPLGKGG

-446 YKGSFGNL
+446 YKGSFGDL
-454 NNEYYVTDNAG
+454 NNVYDVTNSG
-465 FKDDNL
+465 VPNPNL
-471 SNTLEYIE
+471 SNTLEYKE

-484 YTSYG
+484 YTQYG

-504 DTNIEVNLLD
+504 DTNIKVNLLD
-514 DPKNFNT
+514 NSDFNT
-521 KNYNNLFPSA
+521 KKYNNLFPSA

-539 QSNVTASYSKRLSR
+539 QSNFSASYSKRLSR

-566 SNVNIFQGNPD
+566 SNINIFQGNPD

-587 FGYIK
+587 IGYIK
-592 RWEKVTFSTSA
+592 KWDKVTFNTSA
-603 YFEDTKNVFS
+603 YFENTKDVFS
-613 FVRMPT
+613 FVRSPT

-625 DGDVVTPEPGETI
+625 DGEVVTPAPGETVE
-638 DGIPVIKSSPINL
+638 GTPVIKSSPINL
-651 GKEQKFGFEFTFNY
+651 GREQKFGFEFTFNY
-665 TPFKWWKLNSN
+665 TPYKWWKLNSN
-676 FNFYNVKTTGENSYE
+676 FNFFNVKTTGENSYT
-691 DNKGILV
+691 DTRGNII
-698 VQNLDNQANTW
+698 VQDLDNQANSW
-709 FARISSKVTL
+709 FARVNSKVTL
-719 PYKIDWQLS
+719 PYKIDWQLTAM
-728 GNYNGE
+728 YNGE

-741 NLGQFGLNTA
+741 NLGQFGMNTA
-751 FSKDVLKDKATI
+751 LSKDVMKDKATI

-777 SYTDIYDENT
+777 SDTYLDNV
-787 DPRILTQ
+787 
-794 TSYNEFQ
+794 TSYSEFQ

-816 KSKNEREKNG
+816 KPKGERDKNMPKN
-826 TPRNEGGGDGGGEFP
+826 NDGGGDGGGEFP

>member
-1 MKKIKIA
+1 MKQIKFA
-8 ILIIF
+8 VLLVL
-13 LFLGVYNYAQERPTS
+13 LFTSFYNYAQQPPAGR
-28 QNRVKVTGKVLEK
+28 NKVKVTGKVFEK
-41 VTKQPL
+41 VSKQPL

-53 ITAPNETKVIAGGIT
+53 IMAPNDTKVIAGGIT
-68 NPKGEFDLAVP
+68 NPKGEFEVAVA

-97 KGKNISEDTNL
+97 KQKSIEDDTNL

-137 KKVYNVGQDMMVKGG
+137 KKVYNVGQDMIVKGG

-245 GSGGIPET
+245 ASTGLPET

-271 TAGYN
+271 TGGYN
-276 YRTNEGEGLTNSEYF
+276 YRTNEGGGKTNSEYF
-291 NADGSTKGY
+291 NEDGTTKSY
-300 LDETRDTKRTRDGFN
+300 LDEDRDTKRTRDGFN

-321 WSITPTTFWTNAIN
+321 WTLTPTTFWTNAIN
-335 YQKNTGEDRDLIN
+335 YQKNTGEDVDVIN
-348 YYNYDAA
+348 YNNYDAA
-355 RVSTGTSDR
+355 RTFTGASSR
-364 LNNGDSGS
+364 LNNADTGS
-372 ENVEY
+372 ENVEF

-416 NTLNNQVQKQF
+416 TTLNDQVQKQVL
-427 QLQADYV
+427 LQADYV
-434 LPLGKGS
+434 LPLGKGG

-446 YKGSFGNL
+446 YKGSFGDL
-454 NNEYYVTDNAG
+454 NNQYVITDDLNQP
-465 FKDDNL
+465 DPNL
-471 SNTLEYIE
+471 SNTLEYKE

-484 YTSYG
+484 YTQYG

-504 DTNIEVNLLD
+504 DTNIQVNLLD
-514 DPKNFNT
+514 NNDFNT
-521 KNYNNLFPSA
+521 KKYNNLFPSA

-539 QSNVTASYSKRLSR
+539 QSNFTASYSKRLSR
-553 PRGRFMNPAVNYA
+553 PRGRFMNPATNYS
-566 SNVNIFQGNPD
+566 SNINIFQGNPD

-587 FGYIK
+587 IGFIK
-592 RWEKVTFSTSA
+592 RWDKVTFNTSA
-603 YFEDTKNVFS
+603 YFEDTKDVFS
-613 FVRMPT
+613 FVRSPT
-619 GDVVTP
+619 GELVN
-625 DGDVVTPEPGETI
+625 
-638 DGIPVIKSSPINL
+638 GIPVILSKPINL
-651 GKEQKFGFEFTFNY
+651 GQEQKFGFEFTFNY
-665 TPFKWWKLNSN
+665 TPFKWWKVNSN
-676 FNFYNVKTTGENSYE
+676 FNFYNVKTTGENSYVDVVTGE
-691 DNKGILV
+691 TV
-698 VQNLDNQANTW
+698 VQNLDNQANSW
-709 FARISSKVTL
+709 FARINSKVTL
-719 PYKIDWQLS
+719 PYKIDWQLT
-728 GNYNGE
+728 GMYNGE

-741 NLGQFGLNTA
+741 NLGQLGINTA

-763 AFNISDIFNSRKMR
+763 AFNISDIFNSRIMK
-777 SYTDIYDENT
+777 SYTYLEN
-787 DPRILTQ
+787 Q
-794 TSYNEFQ
+794 TSYSEMQ

-816 KSKNEREKNG
+816 KAKNEREKNAA
-826 TPRNEGGGDGGGEFP
+826 PKNDGGGEGGGEFP

>member
-1 MKKIKIA
+1 MKKIKFTV
-8 ILIIF
+8 LLVL
-13 LFLGVYNYAQERPTS
+13 LFTSFYNYAQQGPPA
-28 QNRVKVTGKVLEK
+28 NNKVKVTGKVFEK
-41 VTKQPL
+41 ISRQPL

-53 ITAPNETKVIAGGIT
+53 ITAPNDTKVIAGGIT
-68 NPKGEFDLAVP
+68 NPKGEFDVAVA
-79 PGTYDIKIEFISF
+79 PGTYDIKVEFISF

-97 KGKNISEDTNL
+97 KGRTIQGDTNL

-233 KGKNQGFNGTFI
+233 KGKNQGINGTFI
-245 GSGGIPET
+245 ASTGIPET
-253 YGLSANLNYKT
+253 YGASANLNYKT
-264 EKLNYFT
+264 EKVNYFT

-276 YRTNEGEGLTNSEYF
+276 YRTNEGGGLTNTEYF
-291 NADGSTKGY
+291 NADKSPKGY
-300 LDETRDTKRTRDGFN
+300 LDEDRDTKRTNEGFN

-321 WSITPTTFWTNAIN
+321 WTVAPNTYWTNAIN
-335 YQKNTGEDRDLIN
+335 YQKSNGNTRDLIN
-348 YYNYDAA
+348 YNNFDANHA
-355 RVSTGTSDR
+355 FTGTSFR
-364 LNNGDSGS
+364 LNNGDTDS

-389 HKLTADLSISR
+389 HKLTADLSVSR

-407 IITASPNFN
+407 LISGSQNFN
-416 NTLNNQVQKQF
+416 NTLNDQVQKQI

-434 LPLGKGS
+434 LPLGEGS

-446 YKGSFGNL
+446 YKGSFGDL
-454 NNEYYVTDNAG
+454 NNQYIITDNLG
-465 FKDDNL
+465 NPDPKL
-471 SNTLEYIE
+471 SNTLEYKE
-479 NINAL
+479 NINAI
-484 YTSYG
+484 YTQYG

-504 DTNIEVNLLD
+504 DTNIQVNLLD
-514 DPKNFNT
+514 NSDFNT
-521 KNYNNLFPSA
+521 KKYNNLFPSA
-531 FISYEISD
+531 FIGYEISD
-539 QSNVTASYSKRLSR
+539 QSSFSASYSKRLSR
-553 PRGRFMNPAVNYA
+553 PRGRFMNPATNYS

-587 FGYIK
+587 IGYIK
-592 RWEKVTFSTSA
+592 RWDKLTFNTSA
-603 YFEDTKNVFS
+603 YFENTKDVFS
-613 FVRMPT
+613 FVRTPT
-619 GDVVTP
+619 GEVVNSDGEVVTP
-625 DGDVVTPEPGETI
+625 TPENPVN
-638 DGIPVIKSSPINL
+638 DGIPVILSRPINL
-651 GKEQKFGFEFTFNY
+651 GREQKFGFEFTLNY
-665 TPFKWWKLNSN
+665 TPFKKWRVNSN
-676 FNFYNVKTTGENSYE
+676 FNIYNVKTTGENTYNDS
-691 DNKGILV
+691 KGNLV
-698 VQNLDNQANTW
+698 VQNLDNQATTW
-709 FARISSKVTL
+709 FARINSKLTL

-728 GNYNGE
+728 GVYNGE

-741 NLGQFGLNTA
+741 NLGQFAMNTA

-763 AFNISDIFNSRKMR
+763 AFNISDIFNSRIMK
-777 SYTDIYDENT
+777 SYTYLQNDTTLES
-787 DPRILTQ
+787 Q
-794 TSYNEFQ
+794 TSYGEMQ

-816 KSKNEREKNG
+816 KPKNEREKNG
-826 TPRNEGGGDGGGEFP
+826 APKNEGGGDGGGEFP

>member
-1 MKKIKIA
+1 MKPKITMKKIKFA
-8 ILIIF
+8 VLLV
-13 LFLGVYNYAQERPTS
+13 LFFTSFYNYAQQAPPAK
-28 QNRVKVTGKVLEK
+28 NKVKVTGKVFEK
-41 VTKQPL
+41 VSKQPL

-53 ITAPNETKVIAGGIT
+53 ITAPNDTKVIAGGIT
-68 NPKGEFDLAVP
+68 NPKGEFEVAVA
-79 PGTYDIKIEFISF
+79 PGTYDIKVEFISF
-92 KSTEI
+92 KATEI
-97 KGKNISEDTNL
+97 KGKNISGDTNL

-117 AQLNEVVVRAEKST
+117 AQLNEVVVRAEKSS

-137 KKVYNVGQDMMVKGG
+137 KKVYNVGQDMIVKGG

-245 GSGGIPET
+245 ASTGLPET

-276 YRTNEGEGLTNSEYF
+276 YRTNEGGGGTTSEYF
-291 NADGSTKGY
+291 DKTTGATTGF
-300 LDETRDTKRTRDGFN
+300 LDEDRDTKRTRDGFN

-321 WSITPTTFWTNAIN
+321 WVITPTTFWTNAIN
-335 YQKNTGEDRDLIN
+335 YQKNSGDDEDIIN
-348 YYNYDAA
+348 YQNFDAD
-355 RVSTGTSDR
+355 RNFTGTSYR
-364 LNNGDSGS
+364 LNNGDTGS
-372 ENVEY
+372 ENVEF

-389 HKLTADLSISR
+389 HKLTADFSISR

-407 IITASPNFN
+407 LITGSDNYN
-416 NTLNNQVQKQF
+416 NTLNDQVQKQV

-446 YKGSFGNL
+446 YKGSFGDL
-454 NNEYYVTDNAG
+454 NNEYYVLDENGATIP
-465 FKDDNL
+465 NL
-471 SNTLEYIE
+471 SNNLEYKE

-504 DTNIEVNLLD
+504 DTNIQVNLLD
-514 DPKNFNT
+514 TNDFNT
-521 KNYNNLFPSA
+521 KKYNNLFPSA
-531 FISYEISD
+531 FASYEITD
-539 QSNVTASYSKRLSR
+539 QSNFTASYSKRLSR
-553 PRGRFMNPAVNYA
+553 PRGRFMNPAVNYS
-566 SNVNIFQGNPD
+566 SNINIFQGNPD

-587 FGYIK
+587 IGYIK
-592 RWEKVTFSTSA
+592 RWDKVTFNTSA
-603 YFEDTKNVFS
+603 YFEDTKDVFS
-613 FVRMPT
+613 FVRSPT
-619 GDVVTP
+619 GD
-625 DGDVVTPEPGETI
+625 DVN
-638 DGIPVIKSSPINL
+638 GIPVILSRPINL
-651 GKEQKFGFEFTFNY
+651 GKEQKFGFEFTLNY
-665 TPFKWWKLNSN
+665 TPFKWWRLNSN
-676 FNFYNVKTTGENSYE
+676 FNLYNVKTIGENSYT
-691 DNKGILV
+691 DTNGDVITQDL
-698 VQNLDNQANTW
+698 NNQANSW

-719 PYKIDWQLS
+719 PYKIDWQLTAM
-728 GNYNGE
+728 YNGE

-741 NLGQFGLNTA
+741 NLGMFGMNTA
-751 FSKDVLKDKATI
+751 FSKDVLKDKGTI
-763 AFNISDIFNSRKMR
+763 AFNISDIFNSRIMK
-777 SYTDIYDENT
+777 SYTYLDY
-787 DPRILTQ
+787 Q
-794 TSYNEFQ
+794 TSYSEMQ

-816 KSKNEREKNG
+816 KPKNEREKNPQ
-826 TPRNEGGGDGGGEFP
+826 PRNEGDGGGEFP

>member
-1 MKKIKIA
+1 MKKIKFA
-8 ILIIF
+8 VLLVM
-13 LFLGVYNYAQERPTS
+13 LFTSFYNHAQQGPPA
-28 QNRVKVTGKVLEK
+28 NNKVKITGKVFEK
-41 VTKQPL
+41 ISKQPL

-53 ITAPNETKVIAGGIT
+53 ITAPNDTKVIAGGIT
-68 NPKGEFDLAVP
+68 NPKGEFDVAVA
-79 PGTYDIKIEFISF
+79 PGTYDIKVEFISF
-92 KSTEI
+92 KATEI
-97 KGKNISEDTNL
+97 KGRTIQGDTNL

-233 KGKNQGFNGTFI
+233 KGKNQGVNGTFI
-245 GSGGIPET
+245 ASTGIPET
-253 YGLSANLNYKT
+253 YGASANLNYKT
-264 EKLNYFT
+264 EKVNYFT

-276 YRTNEGEGLTNSEYF
+276 YRTNEGGGLTNTEYF
-291 NADGSTKGY
+291 NADKTPKGY
-300 LDETRDTKRTRDGFN
+300 LDEDRDTKRTNEGFN

-321 WSITPTTFWTNAIN
+321 WTVAPNTYWTNAIN
-335 YQKNTGEDRDLIN
+335 YQKSNGNTRDLIN
-348 YYNYDAA
+348 YNNFDANHA
-355 RVSTGTSDR
+355 FTGTSFR
-364 LNNGDSGS
+364 LNNGDTDS

-389 HKLTADLSISR
+389 HKLTADLSVSR

-407 IITASPNFN
+407 LITASPNFN
-416 NTLNNQVQKQF
+416 NTLNDQVQKQI

-434 LPLGKGS
+434 LPLGEGS

-446 YKGSFGNL
+446 YKGSFGDL
-454 NNEYYVTDNAG
+454 NNQYIITDNLG
-465 FKDDNL
+465 NPDPKL
-471 SNTLEYIE
+471 SNTLEYKE
-479 NINAL
+479 NINAI
-484 YTSYG
+484 YTQYG

-504 DTNIEVNLLD
+504 DTNIQVNLLD
-514 DPKNFNT
+514 NSDFNT
-521 KNYNNLFPSA
+521 KKYNNLFPSA
-531 FISYEISD
+531 FIGYEISD
-539 QSNVTASYSKRLSR
+539 QSSFSASYSKRLSR
-553 PRGRFMNPAVNYA
+553 PRGRFMNPATNYS

-587 FGYIK
+587 IGYIK
-592 RWEKVTFSTSA
+592 RWDKLTFNTSA
-603 YFEDTKNVFS
+603 YFENTKDVFS
-613 FVRMPT
+613 FVRTPT
-619 GDVVTP
+619 GEVVNSDGEVVTP
-625 DGDVVTPEPGETI
+625 TPENPVN
-638 DGIPVIKSSPINL
+638 DGIPVILSRPINL
-651 GKEQKFGFEFTFNY
+651 GREQKIGFEFTLNY
-665 TPFKWWKLNSN
+665 TPFKKWRVNSN
-676 FNFYNVKTTGENSYE
+676 FNIYNVKTTGENTYNDS
-691 DNKGILV
+691 KGNVV
-698 VQNLDNQANTW
+698 VQNLDNQATTW
-709 FARISSKVTL
+709 FARINSKLTL

-728 GNYNGE
+728 GVYNGE

-741 NLGQFGLNTA
+741 NLGQFAMNTA

-763 AFNISDIFNSRKMR
+763 AFNISDIFNSRIMK
-777 SYTDIYDENT
+777 SYTYLQNDTTLES
-787 DPRILTQ
+787 Q
-794 TSYNEFQ
+794 TSYGEMQ

-816 KSKNEREKNG
+816 KPKNEREKNG
-826 TPRNEGGGDGGGEFP
+826 APKNDGGGDGGGEFP

>member
-1 MKKIKIA
+1 MKKIKFA
-8 ILIIF
+8 VLLV
-13 LFLGVYNYAQERPTS
+13 LFFTSFYNYAQQAPPGK
-28 QNRVKVTGKVLEK
+28 NKVKVTGKVFEK
-41 VTKQPL
+41 VSKQPL

-53 ITAPNETKVIAGGIT
+53 LMAPNDTKVVAGGIT
-68 NPKGEFDLAVP
+68 NPKGEFEVAVA
-79 PGTYDIKIEFISF
+79 PGTYDIKVEFISF
-92 KSTEI
+92 KATEI
-97 KGKNISEDTNL
+97 KGKNISGDTNL
-108 GVVNLSEDA
+108 GIVNLSEDA

-137 KKVYNVGQDMMVKGG
+137 KKVYSVGQDMMVKGG

-190 AINVAEA
+190 AINIAEA

-245 GSGGIPET
+245 ASGGIPET
-253 YGLSANLNYKT
+253 YGLSGNLNYKT

-271 TAGYN
+271 TLGYN
-276 YRTNEGEGLTNSEYF
+276 HRTNEGAGLTNTEYL
-291 NADGSTKGY
+291 NADGTYKGF
-300 LDETRDTKRTRDGFN
+300 LDEDRDTKRSSDGFN

-321 WSITPTTFWTNAIN
+321 WTVAPNTYWTNAIN
-335 YQKNTGEDRDLIN
+335 YQKNSGDTRDLIN

-355 RVSTGTSDR
+355 HAFTGTSFR
-364 LNNGDSGS
+364 LNNGDTGS
-372 ENVEY
+372 QNVEY

-389 HKLTADLSISR
+389 HKLTADLSISK
-400 NTDDSNS
+400 NDDDSNS
-407 IITASPNFN
+407 TITASPNYN
-416 NTLNNQVQKQF
+416 TTLNNQVQKQVLF
-427 QLQADYV
+427 QADYV

-446 YKGSFGNL
+446 YKGSFGDL
-454 NNEYYVTDNAG
+454 NNEYFVTDENGA
-465 FKDDNL
+465 KDPNL
-471 SNTLEYIE
+471 SNTLEYKE

-484 YTSYG
+484 YTQYG

-504 DTNIEVNLLD
+504 DTNIHVNLLETND
-514 DPKNFNT
+514 FNT
-521 KNYNNLFPSA
+521 KKYNNLFPSA
-531 FISYEISD
+531 FISYELSD
-539 QSNVTASYSKRLSR
+539 QSSFSASYSKRLTR
-553 PRGRFMNPAVNYA
+553 PRGRFMNPAVNYS
-566 SNVNIFQGNPD
+566 SNINIFQGNPD

-587 FGYIK
+587 IGYIK
-592 RWEKVTFSTSA
+592 RWNKLTFNTSA
-603 YFEDTKNVFS
+603 YFEDTKDVFS
-613 FVRMPT
+613 FVRTPN
-619 GDVVTP
+619 GNVVN
-625 DGDVVTPEPGETI
+625 
-638 DGIPVIKSSPINL
+638 GIPVILNRPINL
-651 GKEQKFGFEFTFNY
+651 GKEQKFGFEFTLNY
-665 TPFKWWKLNSN
+665 TPFKIWRINSN
-676 FNFYNVKTTGENSYE
+676 FNFYNVKTTG
-691 DNKGILV
+691 DNTYIDYNGNTV
-698 VQNLDNQANTW
+698 VQNLDNQATTW
-709 FARISSKVTL
+709 FARINSKLTL

-728 GNYNGE
+728 GNYNGS

-741 NLGQFGLNTA
+741 NLDMFGMNTA

-763 AFNISDIFNSRKMR
+763 AFNISDIFNSRIMR
-777 SYTDIYDENT
+777 SYTYLQNSTTLES
-787 DPRILTQ
+787 Q
-794 TSYNEFQ
+794 TAYSEMQ

-816 KSKNEREKNG
+816 KPKGERDKNAAPKE
-826 TPRNEGGGDGGGEFP
+826 GDGGGEFP

>member
-1 MKKIKIA
+1 MKKIKFA
-8 ILIIF
+8 VLLVFF
-13 LFLGVYNYAQERPTS
+13 LTSLYNYAQQGPPAG
-28 QNRVKVTGKVLEK
+28 NKVKVTGKVFEK
-41 VTKQPL
+41 VSKQPL

-53 ITAPNETKVIAGGIT
+53 IMAPNQTKVIAGGIT
-68 NPKGEFDLAVP
+68 NPKGEFEVAVA

-92 KSTEI
+92 KPTEI
-97 KGKNISEDTNL
+97 KQKVIQGDTNL
-108 GVVNLSEDA
+108 GAVNLSEDA

-220 AEGGSGL
+220 AEGGSGI

-233 KGKNQGFNGTFI
+233 KGKNQGLNGTFI
-245 GSGGIPET
+245 ASTGIPET

-276 YRTNEGEGLTNSEYF
+276 HRTSEGGGLTNSQYF
-291 NADGSTKGY
+291 NDDGTTKNF
-300 LDETRDTKRTRDGFN
+300 LDEDRDTKRTSDGFN

-321 WSITPTTFWTNAIN
+321 WTVAPNTFWTNAIN
-335 YQKNTGEDRDLIN
+335 YQKSTGDTRDLIN
-348 YYNYDAA
+348 YNNFDAA
-355 RVSTGTSDR
+355 HAFTGTSYR
-364 LNNGDSGS
+364 LNSGDTDS

-389 HKLTADLSISR
+389 HKLTADLSVSR

-407 IITASPNFN
+407 LITGSDNFN
-416 NTLNNQVQKQF
+416 NTLNNQVQKQV

-446 YKGSFGNL
+446 YKGSFGDL
-454 NNEYYVTDNAG
+454 NNEYYVL
-465 FKDDNL
+465 DDQGATLPNL
-471 SNTLEYIE
+471 SNTLEYKE

-504 DTNIEVNLLD
+504 DTNIQVNLLD
-514 DPKNFNT
+514 TNDFNT
-521 KNYNNLFPSA
+521 KKYNNLFPSA

-539 QSNVTASYSKRLSR
+539 QSNFTASYSKRLSR
-553 PRGRFMNPAVNYA
+553 PRGRFMNPAVNYS
-566 SNVNIFQGNPD
+566 SNINIFQGNPD

-587 FGYIK
+587 IGFIK
-592 RWEKVTFSTSA
+592 RWDKVTFNTSA
-603 YFEDTKNVFS
+603 YFEDTKDVFS
-613 FVRMPT
+613 FVRSPT
-619 GDVVTP
+619 GENVN
-625 DGDVVTPEPGETI
+625 
-638 DGIPVIKSSPINL
+638 GIPVILSRPINL
-651 GKEQKFGFEFTFNY
+651 GKEQKFGFEFTLNY
-665 TPFKWWKLNSN
+665 TPFKVWKLNSN
-676 FNFYNVKTTGENSYE
+676 FNFYNVKTTGENSYT
-691 DNKGILV
+691 DANGDLV
-698 VQNLDNQANTW
+698 VQNLDNQANSW
-709 FARISSKVTL
+709 FARINSKVTL
-719 PYKIDWQLS
+719 PYKIDWQLTAM
-728 GNYNGE
+728 YNGE

-741 NLGQFGLNTA
+741 NLGQFGMNTA
-751 FSKDVLKDKATI
+751 LSKDVLKDKATI
-763 AFNISDIFNSRKMR
+763 AFNISDVFNSRIMK
-777 SYTDIYDENT
+777 SYTYLEN
-787 DPRILTQ
+787 Q
-794 TSYNEFQ
+794 TSYGEMQ

-816 KSKNEREKNG
+816 KAKGERDKNAAPKND
-826 TPRNEGGGDGGGEFP
+826 GGGDGGGEFP
-841 G
+841 AG